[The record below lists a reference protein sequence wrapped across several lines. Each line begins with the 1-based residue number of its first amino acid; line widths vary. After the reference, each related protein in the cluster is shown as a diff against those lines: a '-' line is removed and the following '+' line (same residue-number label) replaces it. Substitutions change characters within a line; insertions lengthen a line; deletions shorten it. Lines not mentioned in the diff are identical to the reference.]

1 MMFAMTM
8 FITIIFINV
17 IVLPRYSNGFA
28 LRRYFFLRLCYLKL
42 QFAKV
47 WYLERDRSALLFFVP
62 STEFKIQ
69 EYNYNCYAYAW
80 ALSIYAYENW
90 KIVFK

>member
-1 MMFAMTM
+1 MVLLYG
-8 FITIIFINV
+8 V
-17 IVLPRYSNGFA
+17 I
-28 LRRYFFLRLCYLKL
+28 FLRLCYLKL
-42 QFAKV
+42 QFAKI
-47 WYLERDRSALLFFVP
+47 WYLERDRSALL
-62 STEFKIQ
+62 FKIQ